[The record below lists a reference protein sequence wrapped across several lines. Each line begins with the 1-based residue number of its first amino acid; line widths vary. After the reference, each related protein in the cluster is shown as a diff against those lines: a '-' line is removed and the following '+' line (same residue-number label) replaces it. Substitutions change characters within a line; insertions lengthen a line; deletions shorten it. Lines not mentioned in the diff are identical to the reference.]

1 MTNKL
6 RSGAAAL
13 TAIALAAGL
22 YSCSDDLPT
31 GGCTPSAQQKLSFT
45 VTTNDYQAITRAA
58 APQMIGRMVSDN
70 GGEALSVTE
79 VTDNSIT
86 GDASA
91 RATAATRGI
100 PVENQEFATTTGYNG
115 FKLMAATYDDSKTW
129 LTAKSDVTAT
139 NFINKIDVLGSDD
152 FETTYIWPGAT
163 AAKKV
168 AFFAYAPYTNTT
180 ANSNVAGDLT
190 VSNEEGTPQLT
201 YTVPTDNVSK
211 QFDLIT
217 ATAVDVPGNHNNVQ
231 NLQFNHVLSCIKFAA
246 GDLRDCEI
254 TDIKLTNIH
263 YKGTYTFSDETGGM
277 GTWENTTDT
286 KTICIGKGET
296 ADSKSVQSRVT
307 GQERNF
313 VLNAGEKNLMML
325 PQTLEQGAQLQ
336 VSFIFHSVD
345 ETEKKTDSNGAQ
357 TATANGTVS
366 RTYTI
371 DLSGRKWE
379 SGKTYTY
386 ILSTNSV
393 NSILLVERPKNFA
406 YDGTTTDATF
416 RISSYKYVDGGKTEP
431 LAWTVKYYDVN
442 ESGAMG
448 AEIDKPSWIE
458 ETTDEATNTTGGYQA
473 YAMKLVAQQMTA
485 TGGAVSAITALQEA
499 DAIGTEAEPI
509 DLSLRDVMGNEL
521 ENGRSTANCYVV
533 RQPGWY
539 TFPLVYGNGIKNGEL
554 NGVALGSTTKLNAY
568 GETINSQYIYA
579 DNGKTE
585 ETMYDAVIVWQDA
598 PQLITP
604 ASVQLDED
612 HHFIKF
618 QIEQRHITQGNA
630 VLAVRDNNNK
640 ILWSW
645 HIWVTAQ
652 DMSTIRMN
660 TLNTNASN
668 GITYADFMPVPLGYC
683 DGVEKEYKK
692 REFFVEVTQPASG
705 MTATFKV
712 TQNAK
717 GDATY
722 YGANAPYY
730 NWGRKDVLL
739 PSNGNGLYD
748 KEIFDNQYDWKRT
761 QNVVTLGVSI
771 QNPFTYYYGKDGNSY
786 DWCTTGVSNSPYYA
800 DLWTTA
806 NSGGAVA
813 TSSTPIYTKTMKT
826 IYDPSPVGFCVPPM
840 GAFSIFTNANAYSS
854 MIDADATTGKPSGRY
869 FTCDG
874 SAYSSTTSPDNL
886 IFLPVLLRRQWNSGN
901 LYNDQ
906 TWFLAAQSGSSAN
919 YQTELIL
926 QTPALYYAN
935 SRNHA
940 GNVIS
945 IKEE

>member
-1 MTNKL
+1 MNK
-6 RSGAAAL
+6 
-13 TAIALAAGL
+13 
-22 YSCSDDLPT
+22 
-31 GGCTPSAQQKLSFT
+31 
-45 VTTNDYQAITRAA
+45 
-58 APQMIGRMVSDN
+58 
-70 GGEALSVTE
+70 
-79 VTDNSIT
+79 
-86 GDASA
+86 
-91 RATAATRGI
+91 
-100 PVENQEFATTTGYNG
+100 EN
-115 FKLMAATYDDSKTW
+115 
-129 LTAKSDVTAT
+129 
-139 NFINKIDVLGSDD
+139 VLGDND
-152 FETTYIWPGAT
+152 FETQYIWPGT
-163 AAKKV
+163 SAAKKV
-168 AFFAYAPYTNTT
+168 AFFAWAPYTNTA
-180 ANSNVAGDLT
+180 ANNSVASDLT
-190 VSNEEGTPQLT
+190 VANEQGTPQLT

-217 ATAVDVPGNHNNVQ
+217 ATAVDVPGDHNNIQ
-231 NLQFNHVLSCIKFAA
+231 QLHFNHVLSCIKFAA
-246 GDLRDCEI
+246 GDLRDCKI

-263 YKGTYTFSDETGGM
+263 YRGTYTFSDETDGM
-277 GTWENTTDT
+277 GTWQNTDET
-286 KTICIGKGET
+286 KTICIGQGET
-296 ADSKSVQSRVT
+296 PAADVQTQVT

-336 VSFIFHSVD
+336 VSFVFNSVD
-345 ETEKKTDSNGAQ
+345 MNEKKTDVNGAPH
-357 TATANGTVS
+357 ATEKNGTIS

-371 DLSGRKWE
+371 DLSGRVWE

-406 YDGTTTDATF
+406 YDGTTIDATF
-416 RISSYKYVDGGKTEP
+416 RVSSYKYVNGGQTQP
-431 LAWTVKYYDVN
+431 LPWTVKYHAVT
-442 ESGAMG
+442 STGAMG
-448 AEIDKPSWIE
+448 EEIEKPSWIE
-458 ETTDEATNTTGGYQA
+458 TTTDAATNTTGGYQA
-473 YAMKLVAQQMTA
+473 YEMKLVAQQMTA
-485 TGGAVSAITALQEA
+485 TGGAVSAITALQNA
-499 DAIGTEAEPI
+499 ASIGTEAEPI
-509 DLSLRDVMGNEL
+509 DLSLRDVMGNAL
-521 ENGRSTANCYVV
+521 PNGRSTANCYVV
-533 RQPGWY
+533 SQPGWY
-539 TFPLVYGNGIKNGEL
+539 TFPLVYGNAIKDGET
-554 NGVALGSTTKLNAY
+554 NTVALSGTTTRFNSYDVPISAAEIYENAAE
-568 GETINSQYIYA
+568 GGIN
-579 DNGKTE
+579 NGKIQI
-585 ETMYDAVIVWQDA
+585 DNAVIVWQDA

-692 REFFVEVTQPASG
+692 REFFVKVTQPASG

-771 QNPFTYYYGKDGNSY
+771 QNPFTYYYGNSNLY

-854 MIDADATTGKPSGRY
+854 MTDADATTGKPSGRY

-901 LYNDQ
+901 LVNDE

-919 YQTELIL
+919 YQTELVL
-926 QTPALYYAN
+926 QTPALFYGN

-945 IKEE
+945 IKE